1 LFSDSIDARVA
12 ASQPRIALAAWRRR
26 RRRLP
31 RPRCAPPSALDTSP
45 CAPHTSGSSCAH
57 PAGCTPPTAASHTR
71 LHCARTRAGTSL
83 KPVPAEVLR
92 SALSDS
98 LRATFGLAGQAAVPF
113 RLLQWDAVAAEGVVA
128 CESEAAADKLRAAAT
143 LLTHTR
149 AALHVTGQSSMLLSL
164 VAETNARAF
173 CDALLASS

>member
-1 LFSDSIDARVA
+1 MRTQPAARHP
-12 ASQPRIALAAWRRR
+12 QLHLTLAL
-26 RRRLP
+26 P
-31 RPRCAPPSALDTSP
+31 
-45 CAPHTSGSSCAH
+45 
-57 PAGCTPPTAASHTR
+57 
-71 LHCARTRAGTSL
+71 CARTRAGTSL

-149 AALHVTGQSSMLLSL
+149 GEPAALHVTGQSSMLLSL